1 MGEETKSKKKLTDW
15 GYLKIFIFCWLVATT
30 LFWFGFTAARNFISD
45 DEESVIEEFDEKGAW
60 LDANDALIT
69 SGQDCEIFKASGV
82 VRTYEP
88 KKVSL
93 RVVGYGENYYH
104 RIEIPRTVN
113 VSFLEKEPRSEKFVK
128 ACFSDKGYISTVEE
142 YSLKAK
148 QPTEES
154 KK

>member
-1 MGEETKSKKKLTDW
+1 MTKDTESKKKRTDW
-15 GYLKIFIFCWLVATT
+15 YYFKIFIFCMVVATT
-30 LFWFGFTAARNFISD
+30 VFWAVLTLAKNVVNN
-45 DEESVIEEFDEKGAW
+45 DEEVVEEFDENGAW
-60 LDANDALIT
+60 LDANDTLLE

-113 VSFLEKEPRSEKFVK
+113 VSFLEKEPRTEKFVK
-128 ACFSDKGYISTVEE
+128 ACFSKEGYVSTVEE
-142 YSLKAK
+142 YSLKEK
-148 QPTEES
+148 STTKENS
-154 KK
+154 K